1 MHEKTLNWSKLQ
13 QYRRQMSGE
22 PDEEMIDRQIAIWR
36 DRLST
41 DSEFTE
47 AALDR
52 ELVKLLEKIHHAF

>member
-13 QYRRQMSGE
+13 QYRRQMAGE
-22 PDEEMIDRQIAIWR
+22 PDDELIDRQIALWR
-36 DRLST
+36 DRLSN